1 MNNDQRFM
9 IFPFKITKTNTNTK
23 ILDFR
28 FMIFPFKITNI
39 NTNPNTNTNNSHN
52 RDKMNL
58 GKKKKKRRNEPKKK
72 KRERENEVV
81 RWKNMEK
88 ARRLEVQVMASGEGL
103 QVNQAGDD
111 KCLGRR

>member
-1 MNNDQRFM
+1 M
-9 IFPFKITKTNTNTK
+9 IFPFKITK
-23 ILDFR
+23 
-28 FMIFPFKITNI
+28 I

-58 GKKKKKRRNEPKKK
+58 EKKKKKKTKTKQKKK
-72 KRERENEVV
+72 KRENEVV

-88 ARRLEVQVMASGEGL
+88 ARRLEVQVMASGEGF